1 MLFMSL
7 REKSDYLLFV
17 QTMLK
22 LKKSG
27 ILCSI

>member
-7 REKSDYLLFV
+7 REKSDYLLIV
-17 QTMLK
+17 RTMLK